1 MVHARTINIRKDLV
15 LSYLATGFIS
25 DWNCISPQAAV
36 LRALRG
42 SRILRMRE
50 GSRRLLDN
58 VAYRR
63 HVEAVAPDDAVF
75 FLSHRHYLA
84 KGLTP
89 AQRARAA
96 FHHYNHEVRAFDS
109 AYLGAVYGGR
119 GLVVWRREV
128 DEGVFDIRLL
138 PGNDVLFEGGVSV
151 VAFFDDVRIA
161 VLSYANV
168 PTDILL
174 PGSVTA
180 EDEPPLESSMIFATR
195 KQLTWDHSLY
205 QKAFNKAFDRSTV
218 GHFCFAA
225 LTGLALAQGRRCLM
239 AISPEAHPAFTPEL
253 GDIFRLAYAD
263 FWASLGGRPVSS
275 HGWLIDLPMRLTPL
289 DQLDAKARKRAMA
302 RRRHIEDVQ
311 NETLA
316 VVRRHLVDP
325 PDQVNGNESLGE
337 A

>member
-1 MVHARTINIRKDLV
+1 V

-25 DWNCISPQAAV
+25 DWNRISPQAAV
-36 LRALRG
+36 LRVLR
-42 SRILRMRE
+42 SLRVLRTRE
-50 GSRRLLDN
+50 GARRLLDN

-63 HVEAVAPDDAVF
+63 HVEAVEPGDPAF

-84 KGLTP
+84 KGLSP

-96 FHHYNHEVRAFDS
+96 FHHYDHEVTAFDS
-109 AYLGAVYGGR
+109 AYIGAVYEGR
-119 GLVVWRREV
+119 GLVLWRREV
-128 DEGVFDIRLL
+128 DEGVFEIRLL

-151 VAFFDDVRIA
+151 VAFFNDVRIA

-174 PGSVTA
+174 PGYVAA
-180 EDEPPLESSMIFATR
+180 EGEPPLEASTIFATR
-195 KQLTWDHSLY
+195 KQLTWDHALY

-225 LTGLALAQGRRCLM
+225 LTGLALAQGRHRLM
-239 AISPEAHPAFTPEL
+239 AIAPEAHPAFTPEL
-253 GDIFRLAYAD
+253 GGVFRLAYAD

-275 HGWLIDLPMRLTPL
+275 VGWLIDLPMRLTPL

-302 RRRHIEDVQ
+302 RRQHIDDVQ
-311 NETLA
+311 NETFET
-316 VVRRHLVDP
+316 VRRHLVAP
-325 PDQVNGNESLGE
+325 PALVNGSASLGE